1 MPLDSVF
8 MQAKVLAF
16 GPIAEEMGGREHQ
29 WIFCPTHRY
38 GLYWKNWVSTCGS
51 VKDLWSVLT
60 ATKLPKTNRFVTVMR
75 LHYFRLFQ
83 AVNSRLIDKA
93 GVLGTLEGMT

>member
-29 WIFCPTHRY
+29 VDILP
-38 GLYWKNWVSTCGS
+38 NSS
-51 VKDLWSVLT
+51 V
-60 ATKLPKTNRFVTVMR
+60 RFV
-75 LHYFRLFQ
+75 LEE
-83 AVNSRLIDKA
+83 
-93 GVLGTLEGMT
+93 LGLEMWLSQGLMVSINGNKVSEDEPVSDGDEIALLPPVSGG

>member
-29 WIFCPTHRY
+29 VDILPNSSVRCVLEEL
-38 GLYWKNWVSTCGS
+38 GLEVWLSQGLMVSINGNKVTEDEPVCDG
-51 VKDLWSVLT
+51 DEIAL
-60 ATKLPKTNRFVTVMR
+60 LPPV
-75 LHYFRLFQ
+75 
-83 AVNSRLIDKA
+83 S
-93 GVLGTLEGMT
+93 GG

>member
-29 WIFCPTHRY
+29 VDILP
-38 GLYWKNWVSTCGS
+38 NSS
-51 VKDLWSVLT
+51 V
-60 ATKLPKTNRFVTVMR
+60 RFV
-75 LHYFRLFQ
+75 LEE
-83 AVNSRLIDKA
+83 
-93 GVLGTLEGMT
+93 LGLEVWLSQGLMVSINGNKVTEDEPVCDGDEISLLPPVSGG